1 MNVTSSTVESIT
13 IIEATGSIDS
23 KTAPEFERTALA
35 AIQGQSEVI
44 IDLTN
49 VEFLSSA
56 GLRVLLM
63 IYRQVKAKNG
73 KVVLVGTS
81 EEILDIMANTGFLS
95 FFLTADTL
103 ETGIAT
109 LKAA

>member
-1 MNVTSSTVESIT
+1 MNVTSSTVENT
-13 IIEATGSIDS
+13 TVIEASGNIDS
-23 KTAPEFERTALA
+23 KTAPEFERTAMA

-63 IYRQVKAKNG
+63 IYRQVKAKSG

-81 EEILDIMANTGFLS
+81 EEIQDIMSNTGFLS

-103 ETGIAT
+103 SEGLTT
-109 LKAA
+109 LKGA

>member
-1 MNVTSSTVESIT
+1 MNVTSSTVEAIT
-13 IIEATGSIDS
+13 VIEASGSIDS
-23 KTAPEFERTALA
+23 KTAPEFERTAIA
-35 AIQGQSEVI
+35 AIQGQKEVI

-63 IYRQVKAKNG
+63 IYRQIKTQSG

-81 EEILDIMANTGFLS
+81 EEIQDIMSNTGFLS
-95 FFLTADTL
+95 FFITVDTL
-103 ETGIAT
+103 DEGIKT
-109 LKAA
+109 LKAS

>member
-1 MNVTSSTVESIT
+1 MNVTSRTAEAITV
-13 IIEATGSIDS
+13 IEASGSIDS
-23 KTAPEFERTALA
+23 KTAPEFERIAIA
-35 AIQGQSEVI
+35 AIQGQKEVI
-44 IDLTN
+44 IDLTD

-63 IYRQVKAKNG
+63 IYRQVKASSG

-81 EEILDIMANTGFLS
+81 EEIQDIMANTGFLS
-95 FFLTADTL
+95 FFITVDTL
-103 ETGIAT
+103 DEGIKT

>member
-1 MNVTSSTVESIT
+1 MNVTSSTVDTIT
-13 IIEATGSIDS
+13 LIEAAGSIDS
-23 KTAPEFERTALA
+23 KTAPDFERTALT

-49 VEFLSSA
+49 VDFLSSA

-81 EEILDIMANTGFLS
+81 EEIQDIMANTGFLA
-95 FFLTADTL
+95 FFSLAETLDEGLT
-103 ETGIAT
+103 I
-109 LKAA
+109 LKTA

>member
-1 MNVTSSTVESIT
+1 MNVTSSTVDSI
-13 IIEATGSIDS
+13 IVIEASGSIDS
-23 KTAPEFERTALA
+23 KTAPEFERTAMA
-35 AIQGQSEVI
+35 AVQGQSEVI

-63 IYRQVKAKNG
+63 IYRQVKAKSG

-81 EEILDIMANTGFLS
+81 EEIQDIMANTGFLS
-95 FFLTADTL
+95 FFSTADTMQ
-103 ETGIAT
+103 EGIDI

>member
-1 MNVTSSTVESIT
+1 MNVTSSTVDSIT

-23 KTAPEFERTALA
+23 KTAPEFERNALT
-35 AIQGQSEVI
+35 AIQGQSAVI
-44 IDLTN
+44 IDLSN

-81 EEILDIMANTGFLS
+81 EEIQDIMANTGFLT
-95 FFLTADTL
+95 FFSLA
-103 ETGIAT
+103 ETMQEGIDI

>member
-1 MNVTSSTVESIT
+1 MNVTSSTVDDIT
-13 IIEATGSIDS
+13 VIEATGSIDS
-23 KTAPEFERTALA
+23 KTAPEFERNAIA
-35 AIQGQSEVI
+35 AIQGKSAAI
-44 IDLTN
+44 INLSN
-49 VEFLSSA
+49 VDFLSSA

-63 IYRQVKAKNG
+63 IYRQIKAQNG

-95 FFLTADTL
+95 FFITAETL
-103 ETGIAT
+103 EEGIKT

>member
-1 MNVTSSTVESIT
+1 MNVTSKLADDITV
-13 IIEATGSIDS
+13 IEASGNIDS
-23 KTAPEFERTALA
+23 KTAPEFERTAIA
-35 AIQGQSEVI
+35 AIQGQSNVI

-63 IYRQVKAKNG
+63 IYRQVKAKSGN
-73 KVVLVGTS
+73 VVLVGTS
-81 EEILDIMANTGFLS
+81 EEIQDVMSNTGFLN
-95 FFLTADTL
+95 FFIMADTL
-103 ETGIAT
+103 PEGLST

>member
-13 IIEATGSIDS
+13 ILEATGSIDS
-23 KTAPEFERTALA
+23 KTAPEFERMALT
-35 AIQGQSEVI
+35 AIQGQSEVLL
-44 IDLTN
+44 DLTN
-49 VEFLSSA
+49 VDFLSSA

-95 FFLTADTL
+95 FFLTAATL
-103 ETGIAT
+103 EEGIAT

>member
-1 MNVTSSTVESIT
+1 MNVTSSKVEDITV
-13 IIEATGSIDS
+13 IEASGNIDS

-35 AIQGQSEVI
+35 AILGQSKVM

-73 KVVLVGTS
+73 NVVLVGTS
-81 EEILDIMANTGFLS
+81 EEIQDVMSNTGFLS
-95 FFLTADTL
+95 FFITV
-103 ETGIAT
+103 ETPQEGLQT